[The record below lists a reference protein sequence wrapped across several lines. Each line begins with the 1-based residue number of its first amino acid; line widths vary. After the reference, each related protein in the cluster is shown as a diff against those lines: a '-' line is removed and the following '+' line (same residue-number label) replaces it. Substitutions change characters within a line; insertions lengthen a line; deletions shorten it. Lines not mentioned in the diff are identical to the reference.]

1 MKGKPTTSICFYII
15 ALSFVPLVA
24 CEGNQGQQSTSE
36 QSQAKTEA
44 AQVNNLMFTA
54 AKYVVGACVESGY
67 PTLKDSQSYSQQE
80 RDACTRNQSHRYNP
94 DTLVSDTKLNW
105 RIKVKGREI
114 QCTCAGYVKDL
125 SPAK

>member
-1 MKGKPTTSICFYII
+1 MKEKPTTSICFYII

-24 CEGNQGQQSTSE
+24 CEGNQGQQGA
-36 QSQAKTEA
+36 SQKPEAKSDETE
-44 AQVNNLMFTA
+44 VSNLMLTV

-67 PTLKDSQSYSQQE
+67 PTLKDSQNYSQQE
-80 RDACTRNQSHRYNP
+80 LNACMRNQSHRYNP
-94 DTLVSDTKLNW
+94 DTLASDTKLSW

-125 SPAK
+125 SPSK